1 MIPRLFNACL
11 LRPSDLTPSRDD
23 FEVIGVFNPGAILTK
38 NGVVLLVRVAERPI
52 ERRPG
57 YVALPRLDVP
67 SKDMVVDWIREDEV
81 TLRDQR
87 LVRRKK
93 DGLARLTFI
102 SHLRVIQSK
111 DGRSVDSVAQGWLQ
125 PETSYEEYGVEDPRI
140 TPIGENFYITY
151 VAVSRHGAATALAS
165 TTDFKT
171 FTRHGIIFYPENK
184 DVVLFPKKIEGEFY
198 ALHRPNAAT
207 PFTKPEMWIA
217 SSPDL
222 VLWGNHQPLLS
233 GSEEWDIG
241 RIGAGT
247 PPIRTE
253 EGWLEIYHG
262 NSRREEDLGIG
273 TYSGGVLLLDL
284 IDPQKILGRSGQIFL
299 PQCDFECEGF
309 VCNVVFPTGIVE
321 LDKSVLIYY
330 GAADTS
336 TAVVEF
342 ALEDLL
348 NAARGAKARAA

>member
-11 LRPSDLTPSRDD
+11 LRPADLAPSQED
-23 FEVIGVFNPGAILTK
+23 FEVVGVFNPGVALT
-38 NGVVLLVRVAERPI
+38 NSGVCMLVRVAERPK

-57 YVALPRLDVP
+57 YLALPRLDSASRNV
-67 SKDMVVDWIREDEV
+67 VVDWVREDEV
-81 TLRDQR
+81 TPRDQR
-87 LVRRKK
+87 LVHFKK
-93 DGLARLTFI
+93 TGLARLTFI
-102 SHLRVIQSK
+102 SHLRVAYSQ
-111 DGRSVDSVAQGWLQ
+111 DGRKIDSLGARLD
-125 PETSYEEYGVEDPRI
+125 PTTACEEYGIEDPRI
-140 TPIGENFYITY
+140 TRIGDNFYITY

-171 FTRHGIIFYPENK
+171 FVRHGIIFYPENK
-184 DVVLFPKKIEGEFY
+184 DVVLFPRKIDGEFY

-207 PFTKPEMWIA
+207 AFSKPEMWIA
-217 SSPDL
+217 GSPDL
-222 VLWGNHQPLLS
+222 LLWGNHQPLLG
-233 GSEEWDIG
+233 GSDEWDIG

-273 TYSGGVLLLDL
+273 AYSAGVLLLDL
-284 IDPQKILGRSGQIFL
+284 ADPTKILGRSGKIMA
-299 PQCDFECEGF
+299 PEADYECGGF
-309 VCNVVFPTGIVE
+309 VCDVVFPTGIVE
-321 LDKSVLIYY
+321 LEKTVLVYY

-342 ALEDLL
+342 SLQDLL
-348 NAARGAKARAA
+348 HAAKASNARRAA

>member
-1 MIPRLFNACL
+1 MLPRLFNKCL
-11 LRPSDLTPSRDD
+11 LRPADLPPSRDD

-38 NGVVLLVRVAERPI
+38 NGVVLLVRVAERPK

-57 YVALPRLDVP
+57 YLPLPRVDAATRNV
-67 SKDMVVDWIREDEV
+67 VVDWIREDEV

-87 LVRRKK
+87 LVKRKQ

-102 SHLRVIQSK
+102 SHLRVISSR
-111 DGRSVDSVAQGWLQ
+111 DGRSIDSIEGSRFE
-125 PETSYEEYGVEDPRI
+125 PSTECEEYGVEDPRI
-140 TPIGENFYITY
+140 TQIGENFYITY

-165 TTDFKT
+165 TTDFKS
-171 FTRHGIIFYPENK
+171 FTRHGVIFYPENK
-184 DVVLFPKKIEGEFY
+184 DVVLFPRKIDGEFY

-222 VLWGNHQPLLS
+222 LLWGCHRPFLGGTDAS
-233 GSEEWDIG
+233 DIG

-247 PPIRTE
+247 PPIQTP

-273 TYSGGVLLLDL
+273 TYSGGLLLLDL
-284 IDPQKILGRSGQIFL
+284 D
-299 PQCDFECEGF
+299 
-309 VCNVVFPTGIVE
+309 N
-321 LDKSVLIYY
+321 
-330 GAADTS
+330 
-336 TAVVEF
+336 
-342 ALEDLL
+342 
-348 NAARGAKARAA
+348 